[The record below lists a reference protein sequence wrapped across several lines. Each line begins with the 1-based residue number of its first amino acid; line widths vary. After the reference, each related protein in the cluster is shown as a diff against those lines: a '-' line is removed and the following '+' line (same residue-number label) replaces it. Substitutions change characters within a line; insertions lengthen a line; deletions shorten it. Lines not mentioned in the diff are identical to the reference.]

1 MDSLIG
7 EVITSLLKNFPSC
20 HLIVLLINVGRTR
33 CRVAKAEGRAE
44 ESGGRVDQS
53 DGKVVRLRKQMKKL
67 ENNYDL
73 QIAYKQEMLDQE
85 DRECSRSLTPEEFG
99 EISGELFLGLLESE

>member
-33 CRVAKAEGRAE
+33 RRVAKAEGRAE

-53 DGKVVRLRKQMKKL
+53 DGEGSASKKTNGEVRKQL
-67 ENNYDL
+67 
-73 QIAYKQEMLDQE
+73 
-85 DRECSRSLTPEEFG
+85 
-99 EISGELFLGLLESE
+99 